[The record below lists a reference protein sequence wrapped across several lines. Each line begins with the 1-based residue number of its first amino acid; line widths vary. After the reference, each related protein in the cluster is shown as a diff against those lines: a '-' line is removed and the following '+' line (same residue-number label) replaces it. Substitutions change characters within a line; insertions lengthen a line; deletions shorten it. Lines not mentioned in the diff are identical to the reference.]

1 MRLSADVRSTRDIC
15 TIAFDA
21 SGHLR
26 WCGTLPGPVPGS
38 LLDLDDEC
46 DESEM
51 LER

>member
-1 MRLSADVRSTRDIC
+1 MGFSADVGNTWDIS

-26 WCGTLPGPVPGS
+26 WCGTLPGPIPGS

-46 DESEM
+46 DESGM
-51 LER
+51 LEG